1 MIYKNITLIT
11 STDIIKQI
19 FTLVCNKL
27 SINLEIYSDDTNIN
41 KTDILIYED
50 ISYNK
55 DEVIRYK
62 SMCTVLAVIAKH
74 KVYEYESAYL
84 IKKPFLPSQLVN
96 YISELVDQVNQ
107 FEKLSKAPKIKEKV
121 VSTSKDE
128 FADFS
133 FDLKEDNIDV
143 KSDMSNEVDDL
154 VDFIDTMEETK
165 EDELYEDEDIIIK
178 KSDLGHGGVLDQ
190 KELNNLHNII
200 NDNDITGSSIDEAME
215 ELPSVSED
223 DDWLELN
230 DIIDDVIEDISQEP
244 ESIKN
249 DEDILLLLNNF
260 TMDELAPLLNK
271 LDQDIIDKISS
282 GEDVSI
288 KLRLER

>member
-1 MIYKNITLIT
+1 LIYKNITLIT
-11 STDIIKQI
+11 NTQIIKQI

-27 SINLEIYSDDTNIN
+27 SINLEIYSDDSNIS

-50 ISYNK
+50 IDYK
-55 DEVIRYK
+55 KEDVIRYK

-74 KVYEYESAYL
+74 KAYEFESAYL
-84 IKKPFLPSQLVN
+84 IKKPFLPSQLVT
-96 YISELVDQVNQ
+96 YISELVDQVST
-107 FEKLSKAPKIKEKV
+107 FEQLSKVPKIEKENI
-121 VSTSKDE
+121 SNTNEFDE
-128 FADFS
+128 FS
-133 FDLKEDNIDV
+133 FELKDDNVDIQT
-143 KSDMSNEVDDL
+143 DMSNEVDDL
-154 VDFIDTMEETK
+154 VDFIDTMEEAK
-165 EDELYEDEDIIIK
+165 DIELDDSEDIIIK

-190 KELNNLHNII
+190 KELSNLHNII
-200 NDNDITGSSIDEAME
+200 NDSEITGSSIDEVVE
-215 ELPSVSED
+215 ELPNNED

-244 ESIKN
+244 EVNKN
-249 DEDILLLLNNF
+249 DDILLVLNKF

-271 LDQDIIDKISS
+271 LDQDIIDKISA